1 MVYSLLSAKSCSHL
15 KRLSPE
21 TVSGTYL
28 IDPDGKGNLAPFI
41 VTCDMTDKTGVG
53 VTVVG
58 HDSEERT
65 LVDGCDPPG
74 CYSRDIGYIRASLSQ
89 LVSLSEASSHCE
101 QFIKYECFHSKL
113 LKVNN
118 NRKGPF
124 GWWVSRNSTQMT
136 YWGGAEPG
144 SNKCACGMNNTCKIQ
159 NARCNCDQNNAKW
172 REDCGYL
179 NDKSTLPV
187 TQLRFGDIGLRKN
200 GTLDERGYH
209 TLGKFKCYGTNGN
222 QSSKSDKQND
232 ELIGATPFS
241 LYHAFNCLKYSLTT

>member
-15 KRLSPE
+15 KSLSPE

-41 VTCDMTDKTGVG
+41 VTCDMTNKEGVG
-53 VTVVG
+53 VTVVS
-58 HDSEERT
+58 HDSEART

-74 CYSRDIGYIRASLSQ
+74 CYSRDIRYISVSLSQ
-89 LVSLSEASSHCE
+89 LVSLTEASSQCE

-113 LKVNN
+113 LKLKYKKN
-118 NRKGPF
+118 NRTSPF

-144 SNKCACGMNNTCKIQ
+144 SNNCACGMNNTCKKK
-159 NARCNCDQNNAKW
+159 NARCNCDQNNAMW
-172 REDCGYL
+172 RKDYGYL
-179 NDKSTLPV
+179 TDKSTLPV
-187 TQLRFGDIGLRKN
+187 TQLRFGDIGFRKN

-209 TLGKFKCYGTNGN
+209 TLGKFKCYGINRN
-222 QSSKSDKQND
+222 QTSKSDN
-232 ELIGATPFS
+232 
-241 LYHAFNCLKYSLTT
+241 

>member
-1 MVYSLLSAKSCSHL
+1 MVYSLLSAKYCSHL

-28 IDPDGKGNLAPFI
+28 IDPDGKGNLAPFT
-41 VTCDMTDKTGVG
+41 VTGDMTDKTGVG

-74 CYSRDIGYIRASLSQ
+74 CYSRDIGYIRASPSQ

-113 LKVNN
+113 LKVKYRNN

-144 SNKCACGMNNTCKIQ
+144 SNKCARGMNDTCKIQ

-179 NDKSTLPV
+179 TDKSTLPV
-187 TQLRFGDIGLRKN
+187 TQLRFGDIGLRKS
-200 GTLDERGYH
+200 GTLDERCYH
-209 TLGKFKCYGTNGN
+209 TLGKFKCYGTN
-222 QSSKSDKQND
+222 
-232 ELIGATPFS
+232 
-241 LYHAFNCLKYSLTT
+241 